1 MLSLRASPNDFVEF
15 LFLRLRMNN
24 YVFKN
29 SDQIGS
35 LDAETDTFLEECFVE
50 SSMYETLKKFNKDI
64 DFTKRIIVG
73 RTGSGKTALL
83 KKLTQDNSIKKHA
96 IIEAESTVFE
106 HIKNNIFISQLLE
119 KNIDLRVFYK
129 SLWIHVLL
137 VKVIEITFPS
147 NSSFYEKIQSLVGG
161 KKKKYNIEL
170 AQEYLDKYSDNFF
183 NDKIVSEITEKMQSE
198 LSGSLGGSFAK
209 VTGKLTDEVAQK
221 IQTETARYVSSELL
235 RKQKELIKIITE
247 EASDESQNRVIISI
261 DDLDKSWLSSSSIR
275 YDFINALLDA
285 FKELIDVRSVKV
297 LISIRT
303 DILMGIYKTNLRQ
316 EEKDRSLIIPI
327 EWKKNDIFDIL
338 NMRINYLIKHKYAV
352 KTNVLFSD
360 VFHFT
365 VKDENA
371 ANYIVE
377 RTMLRPRDAID
388 FVNFCLSQG
397 DGVSS
402 LNEDHVFE
410 AEEKYYNSR
419 KNAINKEWLS
429 RYKHISDYTDS
440 IALIHKREFT
450 KEEIESDITAVMD
463 FLMSK
468 STAEDD
474 SNDEN
479 IATNF
484 NALLDVWFTIGLIGI
499 KKSETLI
506 VFSSFDKPSLDISD
520 YNKTFLIHPLFYR
533 V

>member
-1 MLSLRASPNDFVEF
+1 
-15 LFLRLRMNN
+15 MNN

-50 SSMYETLKKFNKDI
+50 SSMYDTLKKFNKDI

-106 HIKNNIFISQLLE
+106 HIKNNIFISQLLD

-147 NSSFYEKIQSLVGG
+147 NKSFYEKIQGLVGG

-170 AQEYLDKYSDNFF
+170 AQEYIDKYSDNFF

-198 LSGSLGGSFAK
+198 LSGSLGGNFAK
-209 VTGKLTDEVAQK
+209 VTGKLSDEVAQK

-247 EASDESQNRVIISI
+247 EASDEGQNRVIISI

-285 FKELIDVRSVKV
+285 FKELIDIRSVKV

-365 VKDENA
+365 VKNETA

-429 RYKHISDYTDS
+429 RYRHISDYTDS
-440 IALIHKREFT
+440 IALINKKEFT
-450 KEEIESDITAVMD
+450 KNDIGSDIQAVMD

-479 IATNF
+479 IATDF

>member
-1 MLSLRASPNDFVEF
+1 MEK
-15 LFLRLRMNN
+15 
-24 YVFKN
+24 YIFKN

-50 SSMYETLKKFNKDI
+50 SSMYDVLKKFTRDI

-83 KKLTQDNSIKKHA
+83 KKLMQDNSIKKHA

-137 VKVIEITFPS
+137 VKVIEITFP
-147 NSSFYEKIQSLVGG
+147 NNASFYDKIQSLVGG

-170 AQEYLDKYSDNFF
+170 AQEYLAKYSDNFF

-209 VTGKLTDEVAQK
+209 ASGKLTDEVAQK

-247 EASDESQNRVIISI
+247 ETADEAQNRVIISI
-261 DDLDKSWLSSSSIR
+261 DDLDKSWLSSSNIR

-285 FKELIDVRSVKV
+285 FKELIDIRSVKV

-327 EWKKNDIFDIL
+327 EWKRKDIFDIL
-338 NMRINYLIKHKYAV
+338 DKRINYLIKHKYAG
-352 KTNVLFSD
+352 KTNVHFSD
-360 VFHFT
+360 VFNFS
-365 VKDENA
+365 VKDESA

-402 LNEDHVFE
+402 LNEDNVFE

-429 RYKHISDYTDS
+429 RYKHINDYTDC
-440 IALIHKREFT
+440 IALINKKEFT
-450 KEEIESDITAVMD
+450 KSDIVSDTNMIID
-463 FLMSK
+463 FLMSR
-468 STAEDD
+468 STSEDD
-474 SNDEN
+474 INDEK
-479 IATNF
+479 IATDF

-499 KKSETLI
+499 KKSDTLI